1 MSNNHS
7 LAGVVNK
14 ETEKI
19 TEWTIHRHRQHRTP
33 NTQVKDKQN
42 TEH

>member
-19 TEWTIHRHRQHRTP
+19 TKWTIHRHRQHWKP
-33 NTQVKDKQN
+33 NTQVKDKHN
-42 TEH
+42 TEN